1 MSKFDFCDSKELYA
15 WIITLSLL
23 IGVEIIITI
32 LTYIYSFLE
41 LCSIDGQTSYI
52 EKLCF
57 KKHEGKMC
65 KIRVVEKFKY
75 IL

>member
-41 LCSIDGQTSYI
+41 LCSIDGQTYR
-52 EKLCF
+52 KALLQ
-57 KKHEGKMC
+57 KT
-65 KIRVVEKFKY
+65 RR
-75 IL
+75 